1 RLRSVRM
8 LVAVCRAQTDKIYMH
23 LDEHGV
29 SVGLVYQ
36 VERMRAQ
43 LTRVSKLIELRAA
56 ADSGAEDVQLLAQ
69 TLLGDLIVAH
79 HHRASIGR
87 LVQRSFSLVARKM
100 VERHAQHGELYLVT
114 NRLEYRSVLKAAG
127 IGGVIV
133 GLAMVGRLLLP
144 HISLAGFFQ
153 GVLVSVG
160 YMLVFLVI
168 AAFGGILAAQQS
180 AVAAPALAA
189 HLGSLDTPFEM
200 RAVQSQAS
208 GLLRVQ
214 SAGLVGNLV
223 LLIPVILLSGVLLF
237 WFDGQHLLSTDAALQ
252 HLRQL
257 SVLGFSPLFAIWTGV
272 LLCLAGLAAG
282 FADNWFALRQMH
294 QALAQHRRLVR
305 VFGAMRAVAVADWLE
320 RNLARIVGAVVLGL
334 LFGMTPVVAQFFGLT
349 LDVRHV
355 SFAAA
360 SLAAAAASLGWTVAL
375 TTQFWLALA
384 GVVVIGIL
392 NVGVAFAGALALA
405 SSARGVPTRRRW
417 LVARALLYKLITDS
431 HFSLWPRKQAEQ
443 THSKP
448 LNDPTMEVPDR
459 RSHAQR

>member
-1 RLRSVRM
+1 
-8 LVAVCRAQTDKIYMH
+8 
-23 LDEHGV
+23 
-29 SVGLVYQ
+29 
-36 VERMRAQ
+36 
-43 LTRVSKLIELRAA
+43 
-56 ADSGAEDVQLLAQ
+56 
-69 TLLGDLIVAH
+69 
-79 HHRASIGR
+79 
-87 LVQRSFSLVARKM
+87 
-100 VERHAQHGELYLVT
+100 
-114 NRLEYRSVLKAAG
+114 
-127 IGGVIV
+127 
-133 GLAMVGRLLLP
+133 
-144 HISLAGFFQ
+144 
-153 GVLVSVG
+153 
-160 YMLVFLVI
+160 
-168 AAFGGILAAQQS
+168 
-180 AVAAPALAA
+180 
-189 HLGSLDTPFEM
+189 
-200 RAVQSQAS
+200 
-208 GLLRVQ
+208 
-214 SAGLVGNLV
+214 
-223 LLIPVILLSGVLLF
+223 
-237 WFDGQHLLSTDAALQ
+237 
-252 HLRQL
+252 
-257 SVLGFSPLFAIWTGV
+257 
-272 LLCLAGLAAG
+272 AGLAAG

-360 SLAAAAASLGWTVAL
+360 SLATAAASLGWTVAL

-392 NVGVAFAGALALA
+392 NVGAAFAGALALA